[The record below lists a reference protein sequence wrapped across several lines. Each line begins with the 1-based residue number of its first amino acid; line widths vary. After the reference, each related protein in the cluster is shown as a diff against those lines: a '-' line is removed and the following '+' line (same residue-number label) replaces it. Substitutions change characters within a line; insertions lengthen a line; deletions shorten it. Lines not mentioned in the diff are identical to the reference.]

1 MNLFRDISTEVA
13 GKRNKIFL
21 LFMALV
27 TVLVA
32 FLFSEGLES
41 FAVLLVVGGIGSFVA
56 WMCLVKTYY
65 AFYVLIVISFFAFF
79 PDRLLGTSLPV
90 STGIEVLLLLHF
102 VGTLI
107 QYGIREGG
115 GLLKTP
121 ISVILIIFF
130 FFLLVQFFNPDAGQ
144 NGGWLFFMRRYTGF
158 MLIYIIS
165 YRIINT
171 REKLKY
177 YIKFWVV
184 MSMLAALYGCYQQF
198 FGLMPFEMRDLLSKP
213 EEFGLYMQGGLLRK
227 FSFLSDPVT
236 FGVLCGSM
244 AILTLIFALRPQP
257 RKKKALLFL
266 ATFIFAMG
274 MSFSGTRTT
283 TIMIP
288 AGVALYSLMTITNR
302 RTLILVFSFIMLVLF
317 ILYAPISNPV
327 IDRIRSTFYA
337 SNDASL
343 NVRDINRRYIQPYI
357 HEHPIGGG
365 LMTTGTPGILMNP
378 DHPLAGFPP
387 DSGFLLSALEI
398 GWLGFLIYILMNFFI
413 IYQGIHFYFR
423 IRDPEMRVYLIGL
436 VCALFPILITQFS
449 QVTVGQMPSVI
460 FIYSVMS
467 LFTRMREFGEAA
479 DKETKEET
487 IQNDHTFNQTI

>member
-1 MNLFRDISTEVA
+1 MSML
-13 GKRNKIFL
+13 
-21 LFMALV
+21 
-27 TVLVA
+27 TVMVA
-32 FLFSEGLES
+32 FLFAEGLES
-41 FAVLLVVGGIGSFVA
+41 FAFLLVVGGIGSFVA

-107 QYGIREGG
+107 QYGMREQG

-130 FFLLVQFFNPDAGQ
+130 FFLLIEFFNPEAGR
-144 NGGWLFFMRRYTGF
+144 NGGWLFFMRRYMGF
-158 MLIYIIS
+158 MLIYIIA

-171 REKLKY
+171 RERLKN
-177 YIKFWVV
+177 YIKFWVG
-184 MSMLAALYGCYQQF
+184 MALLAALYGCYQQF
-198 FGLMPFEMRDLLSKP
+198 FGLLPFEMRDLLSKP

-257 RKKKALLFL
+257 RRKKILLFVV
-266 ATFIFAMG
+266 TFIFAMG

-288 AGVALYSLMTITNR
+288 AGVALFSLMTITNR
-302 RTLILVFSFIMLVLF
+302 RTLILVFSFIMLILF
-317 ILYAPISNPV
+317 ILYAPINNPV

-413 IYQGIHFYFR
+413 IYQGIHYYFR
-423 IRDPEMRVYLIGL
+423 IRDPEMKLYIIAL
-436 VCALFPILITQFS
+436 VCALFPILITQFA
-449 QVTVGQMPSVI
+449 QVTVGQMPTVI
-460 FIYSVMS
+460 FIYSVMG
-467 LFTRMREFGEAA
+467 LFTRMREFGEKA
-479 DKETKEET
+479 DSQTETADPATQKP
-487 IQNDHTFNQTI
+487 INQPI